1 MYVDPTTVR
10 LSDYFLLSDFM
21 GCTSV
26 YQYGMHNRFDDT
38 DTEKLAEGRN
48 LAEKLDEIV
57 YDLGQLSVVYG
68 YISPSLSRKIVTYQ
82 DPNKPSYHRWDKGAA
97 ADICLHRE
105 LEIYPPIDIVNRI
118 ETYTYEFSRMITYA
132 ESEIICYAA
141 SIKEPARSALYENR
155 YMGKGKKP
163 KFIRYPTNYERRH
176 NLLERV
182 QLPCDWR
189 GQGWPS
195 YHGGGKRQYEHYRLS
210 KNFLLSDILY
220 IPEYVHKGKR
230 NPPLLTDEFW
240 SNAKLAARALDA
252 VVDQIGRFSIVRG
265 YDRYGN
271 GIESY
276 QNGFRVEITAGYSPN
291 GIGKPAHGWTDVVSD
306 VVNELGFVPKV
317 KKMRSG
323 AYRLC
328 ITHSD

>member
-1 MYVDPTTVR
+1 MYVDPTTIR

-26 YQYGMHNRFDDT
+26 YQYGMHNRFNDT
-38 DTEKLAEGRN
+38 DTEKLAEGKK

-57 YDLGQLSVVYG
+57 YDFNSISVVYG

-97 ADICLHRE
+97 ADICVHDE
-105 LEIYPPIDIVNRI
+105 VEIFPPIGVAQRI
-118 ETYTYEFSRMITYA
+118 EIYTYEFSRMITYA
-132 ESEIICYAA
+132 ESEIICYAS
-141 SIKEPARSALYENR
+141 SIKEPDRCALYENR
-155 YMGKGKKP
+155 YLGKGKKP
-163 KFIRYPTNYERRH
+163 KFISYPKNYDKRQ
-176 NLLERV
+176 NLLSRV
-182 QLPCDWR
+182 ELPCDWR
-189 GQGWPS
+189 GKGWPS

-210 KNFLLSDILY
+210 RYFLLSDILY

-230 NPPLLTDEFW
+230 NPPLQTDEFW
-240 SNAKLAARALDA
+240 YNAKLAAKLLDA
-252 VVDQIGRFSIVRG
+252 ITIAIGGRVSIVRG

-271 GIESY
+271 NIENY
-276 QNGFRVEITAGYSPN
+276 QNGFRIEITSGTAGVHW
-291 GIGKPAHGWTDVVSD
+291 ADAASD
-306 VVNELGFVPKV
+306 IAAELGFEPKR

-323 AYRLC
+323 GERLC

>member
-57 YDLGQLSVVYG
+57 YDLNPISVVYG

-82 DPNKPSYHRWDKGAA
+82 DPNKSSYHRWDKGAA
-97 ADICLHRE
+97 ADICIHDE
-105 LEIYPPIDIVNRI
+105 VSIFPPITVAQRI
-118 ETYTYEFSRMITYA
+118 EIYTYEFSRMITYA
-132 ESEIICYAA
+132 ESEIICYAS
-141 SIKEPARSALYENR
+141 SIKEPNRCALYENR
-155 YMGKGKKP
+155 YLGKGKKP
-163 KFIRYPTNYERRH
+163 KFISYPKNHDRRQS
-176 NLLERV
+176 LLDQIR
-182 QLPCDWR
+182 LPCDWR

-210 KNFLLSDILY
+210 RYFLLSDILY

-230 NPPLLTDEFW
+230 NQPLQTEEFW
-240 SNAKLAARALDA
+240 FNAKLAAKLLDA
-252 VVDQIGRFSIVRG
+252 IVEAVGRVSIVRG

-271 GIESY
+271 DIESY
-276 QNGFRVEITAGYSPN
+276 QRGFRVEITAGP
-291 GIGKPAHGWTDVVSD
+291 GAIDWWDRASD
-306 VVNELGFVPKV
+306 VVAELGFVPKV

-323 AYRLC
+323 AHRLC